1 MLLAFVFPEK
11 HNASCN
17 PIPMTNK
24 RRHTM
29 AKVKQLTIS
38 LENQPGRLAD
48 VAQALSDARVN
59 IVAFLGSTAERR
71 GSVQVVVDNIRKAR
85 KALNGAQF
93 SFAEGTLEQVELP
106 NKPGALAEF
115 AATLAKKDMNIDAAY
130 GSVPKGARKS
140 VLYFATSKRS
150 AQAVAD
156 ETIGLV

>member
-1 MLLAFVFPEK
+1 
-11 HNASCN
+11 
-17 PIPMTNK
+17 
-24 RRHTM
+24 M

-93 SFAEGTLEQVELP
+93 SFAEGTLEQGV
-106 NKPGALAEF
+106 
-115 AATLAKKDMNIDAAY
+115 
-130 GSVPKGARKS
+130 
-140 VLYFATSKRS
+140 
-150 AQAVAD
+150 
-156 ETIGLV
+156 